1 MGHSAGLMISPS
13 AVNPSKRYS
22 FSLILGRNKG
32 SNNSKAQATTALTF
46 SPMST
51 TSSPSNS
58 TSTSP
63 GPLLKPRKRK
73 VEMIPVIWN
82 EEKQHPETAII
93 PGLEHQ
99 RSIPPDLARTVMELR
114 HDPPPMTNYL
124 AHVTHTDVRSWSAAL
139 NLPFVDQ
146 ILGPKY
152 TWRTK
157 LVKFLKDVPSM
168 ATGGVFGSRTEGGH
182 ENNGEGW
189 AHMRRRRRHR
199 GRAKG
204 VWGYHDVDFLELLL
218 LYYTSPNIE
227 SLSLG
232 IVCSRNYFTME
243 EMPSP
248 RIHERLSRLRRIEID
263 HVEALA
269 LYASAPLRFIQRHQ
283 QMFPGQL
290 REIQIRQSYY
300 YSYDMSKAVLDI
312 IHAMDRIEVL
322 DLSVWMGTFSGFETI
337 RTEHLRK
344 LLISHHI
351 DVTDQHMFD
360 QLLEKCP
367 VLEEL
372 SIVVTHPDMFLWAVK
387 RKHEEDKKRIQQ
399 ITTRRH
405 CTAEFCHGDGREA
418 QRNNTRRK
426 NSDSVLGRRGNLRPR
441 LLPPLK
447 NVVFSGP
454 TMDVVSA
461 LKHVFFAFR
470 ETLESV
476 HVNMHPDA
484 SLQLYMHNVDPSF
497 EHLSSASSS
506 SVPTVSP
513 FNTVDAIPLQAA
525 TAAAALSSGTGGL
538 PSNFPYPIEIYN
550 HQHHQQTHQ
559 QQHLPLHSQQ
569 SSLDDPMASS
579 SSLLPWTPHGSS
591 AHHWAHSHHQQLPN
605 AHGFGHGYE
614 SLSTSGPSLTP
625 LWALRHRHFLSESRL
640 TPMLGGI
647 GMAVEADGR
656 MRRGRNGGISHSR
669 RRKATSPSGGED
681 DDEDDEEEG
690 SSRGVGGKSSKLE
703 DGEDDTGEYD
713 DGDEEEETFFPTFE
727 QVACPSPYCLSWSW
741 ILPNLRTLSIR
752 GPLATQFS
760 MHLTQFCPRL
770 EAVHISSSHGY
781 VVRHQPFF

>member
-1 MGHSAGLMISPS
+1 MPFPS
-13 AVNPSKRYS
+13 LS
-22 FSLILGRNKG
+22 
-32 SNNSKAQATTALTF
+32 TA
-46 SPMST
+46 S
-51 TSSPSNS
+51 TSSNCIP
-58 TSTSP
+58 TSS
-63 GPLLKPRKRK
+63 GPLLKPKKRK
-73 VEMIPVIWN
+73 IEMIPVIWN
-82 EEKQHPETAII
+82 EEKKQPETASI
-93 PGLEHQ
+93 PGLENQ
-99 RSIPPDLARTVMELR
+99 RSIPPDLAKTVMELR

-124 AHVTHTDVRSWSAAL
+124 AYVAHTDVRAWSAAL

-152 TWRTK
+152 TWRSK

-168 ATGGVFGSRTEGGH
+168 ATGGVFGNHDTGH
-182 ENNGEGW
+182 GNHGDSW
-189 AHMRRRRRHR
+189 THLRRRRRHR
-199 GRAKG
+199 GRTKG

-218 LYYTSPNIE
+218 VYYTSPNIE

-248 RIHERLSRLRRIEID
+248 RIHERLTRLKRIEID
-263 HVEALA
+263 VEAMS
-269 LYASAPLRFIQRHQ
+269 LYATAPQQFIRRHQ

-300 YSYDMSKAVLDI
+300 YTYDMSKSVLDI

-344 LLISHHI
+344 LMISHHI
-351 DVTDQHMFD
+351 DITDQHMFD

-387 RKHEEDKKRIQQ
+387 RKHEEDKKRLQQ
-399 ITTRRH
+399 ITTRCQH
-405 CTAEFCHGDGREA
+405 AAEAAHDDGGWKGTATGCSRGERGARGGTS
-418 QRNNTRRK
+418 RNASCNGNK
-426 NSDSVLGRRGNLRPR
+426 PNNNNSNIVLGKRGDLRPR

-447 NVVFSGP
+447 SVVFSGP
-454 TMDVVSA
+454 TLDVVSA

-484 SLQLYMHNVDPSF
+484 SLQLYMHNLDPSF

-506 SVPTVSP
+506 SVPIVSP

-525 TAAAALSSGTGGL
+525 TAAAASLSPGAGL

-550 HQHHQQTHQ
+550 HQHLQ
-559 QQHLPLHSQQ
+559 QQQQQQQSSLHQHEQLQPPLHSHQ

-591 AHHWAHSHHQQLPN
+591 IHPWGHSHHHQQSSVHGYG
-605 AHGFGHGYE
+605 HGFE
-614 SLSTSGPSLTP
+614 SLSTSGPSVTP

-647 GMAVEADGR
+647 SMAVQAD
-656 MRRGRNGGISHSR
+656 RRTRRERAGACRNR
-669 RRKATSPSGGED
+669 RRKAAASRSVGNDDNEA
-681 DDEDDEEEG
+681 DDEGDSE
-690 SSRGVGGKSSKLE
+690 
-703 DGEDDTGEYD
+703 
-713 DGDEEEETFFPTFE
+713 DEEEEVEEEEDRDEEEDVFFPTFE

-741 ILPNLRTLSIR
+741 ILPKLRTLSIR

-770 EAVHISSSHGY
+770 ETVHISSSHGY
-781 VVRHQPFF
+781 VVRHQPFI